1 VGRIGSCFEVVRL
14 SSDTGNGRIPKEV
27 LDFFRSPGGHSL
39 IIKGDA
45 GTGKTTFALQLI
57 EELSQEQPEYYL
69 SMRVSDEAL
78 FRQFPWLR
86 EKAKRNEILKAG
98 KAFLKKTS
106 SFEKEE
112 VNPKQEATLRAT
124 KNLLRALTV
133 TDSNPSVVRTE
144 LNKLEG
150 QVEAGEIDHDEEDEY
165 NVMAPDG
172 SLIMEI
178 GAMLPELEL
187 AYDITENNLPKR
199 SLIILDSIEALSEI
213 YGISAV
219 RIMNVLQKD
228 LVEHSDTNIIYVLE
242 TSGKSIM
249 DYLGDGV
256 LILDSGER
264 GGRRIRQLIIEKLR
278 GGSIHR
284 WKYMFTLQDG
294 RLSVFDQDSEGLPIA
309 KGMHVAVPDPNERA
323 ISFGCSTLD
332 KVMGGMPRGGMTLIE
347 IDQGVPQSAVQWL
360 ETSMIVDHLT
370 KGRGLVWNPLYS
382 LDYAEIEKRMKA
394 KLDKPSML
402 EGLNILDT
410 SNQSTNGYPF
420 LRAIEGTDASHDL
433 RWDSLKY
440 MLSRSE
446 APYLSILGFDSMEA
460 TYGGDVLPQTFHHID
475 AMRRGGHVV
484 VAEATP
490 ISKSLPHLANQ
501 ATMHLKLESVNGTV
515 LLCGQKPYTPYYHL
529 EIEIVDGKEC
539 PKLVPMV

>member
-1 VGRIGSCFEVVRL
+1 MCA
-14 SSDTGNGRIPKEV
+14 DTGNGRIPKEV

-98 KAFLKKTS
+98 KAFLKKTTNV
-106 SFEKEE
+106 EKEE

-150 QVEAGEIDHDEEDEY
+150 QVEAGEIDQQEDDEY
-165 NVMAPDG
+165 NPLAPDG
-172 SLIMEI
+172 SLVLEI
-178 GAMLPELEL
+178 GTMLPELEL
-187 AYDITENNLPKR
+187 AYDITENNLPRR

-213 YGISAV
+213 YGISAQ

-228 LVEHSDTNIIYVLE
+228 LVEHSNTNIIYVLE
-242 TSGKSIM
+242 TSNKSVM

-256 LILDSGER
+256 LILDSYER

-294 RLSVFDQDSEGLPIA
+294 RLSVFDQDTERLPATTGKHIA
-309 KGMHVAVPDPNERA
+309 IPDPDPRT
-323 ISFGCSTLD
+323 ISFGCTALD
-332 KVMGGMPRGGMTLIE
+332 KVLGGLPRGGMALLE
-347 IDQGVPQSAVQWL
+347 IDQGVPQSTVQWL
-360 ETSMIVDHLT
+360 ETCIIADHLS

-382 LDYAEIEKRMKA
+382 LDYEEIQKKMQGRLE
-394 KLDKPSML
+394 KPSMI

-410 SNQSTNGYPF
+410 SNQSTNSYPF

-440 MLSRSE
+440 MLSRTE

-484 VAEATP
+484 IAEATP

-501 ATMHLKLESVNGTV
+501 ATMHIKLESVNGTV

-529 EIEIVDGKEC
+529 ELEVTDGLEC

>member
-1 VGRIGSCFEVVRL
+1 L
-14 SSDTGNGRIPKEV
+14 SADTGNGRIPKEV

-98 KAFLKKTS
+98 KAFLKKTNNADRDDI
-106 SFEKEE
+106 
-112 VNPKQEATLRAT
+112 NPKQEATLRAT

-133 TDSNPSVVRTE
+133 TETNPSVVRTE

-150 QVEAGEIDHDEEDEY
+150 QVEAGEIDHDDEEDY
-165 NVMAPDG
+165 NVIGPDG
-172 SLIMEI
+172 SLVLDI

-199 SLIILDSIEALSEI
+199 SLVILDSIEALSEV

-242 TSGKSIM
+242 TSNKSIM

-256 LILDSGER
+256 LILASEER
-264 GGRRIRQLIIEKLR
+264 GGRRTRQLIIEKLR

-284 WKYMFTLQDG
+284 WKYMFTLQGG
-294 RLSVFDQDSEGLPIA
+294 RLSVFDQDNECMPSD
-309 KGMHVAVPDPNERA
+309 KGKHIVVPDPDQRT
-323 ISFGCSTLD
+323 ISFGCSALD
-332 KVMGGMPRGGMTLIE
+332 NVMGGLPRGGMALIE
-347 IDQGVPQSAVQWL
+347 IDQGVPQSTVQWL
-360 ETSMIVDHLT
+360 ETSLIVDHLS

-382 LDYAEIEKRMKA
+382 LDYADIERRMKA
-394 KLDKPSML
+394 KLAKPAMHD
-402 EGLNILDT
+402 GLNILDT
-410 SNQSTNGYPF
+410 SNQSTTDFPF

-433 RWDSLKY
+433 RWDQLKY
-440 MLSRSE
+440 MLSKTA

-484 VAEATP
+484 IAEATP

-515 LLCGQKPYTPYYHL
+515 LICGQKPYTPYYHL
-529 EIEIVDGKEC
+529 EIDTEDGVEC

>member
-1 VGRIGSCFEVVRL
+1 MVRL
-14 SSDTGNGRIPKEV
+14 SADTGNGRIPKEV

-39 IIKGDA
+39 IVKGDA

-98 KAFLKKTS
+98 KAFLKKTNT
-106 SFEKEE
+106 FEKEE
-112 VNPKQEATLRAT
+112 VNPKAEATLRAT

-133 TDSNPSVVRTE
+133 TDPNPSVVRTE

-150 QVEAGEIDHDEEDEY
+150 QVEAGEIEHDGEEEY

-172 SLIMEI
+172 SLVLEI

-256 LILDSGER
+256 LILDSAER

-284 WKYMFTLQDG
+284 WKYMFTLQGG
-294 RLSVFDQDSEGLPIA
+294 RLSVFDQDSQGLPLA
-309 KGMHVAVPDPNERA
+309 KGKHVAIADPNERT
-323 ISFGCSTLD
+323 ISYGCSALD
-332 KVMGGMPRGGMTLIE
+332 KVVGGLPRGGMALIE
-347 IDQGVPQSAVQWL
+347 IDQGVPQSTVQWL
-360 ETSMIVDHLT
+360 ESSLILDHLS

-382 LDYAEIEKRMKA
+382 LDYAEIEKQMKA
-394 KLDKPSML
+394 KLEKPAMQ

-420 LRAIEGTDASHDL
+420 LRPIEGTDASHDL

-440 MLSRSE
+440 MLSRSA

-501 ATMHLKLESVNGTV
+501 ATIHLKLESVNGTV

-529 EIEIVDGKEC
+529 EIETKEGKEC

>member
-1 VGRIGSCFEVVRL
+1 
-14 SSDTGNGRIPKEV
+14 
-27 LDFFRSPGGHSL
+27 
-39 IIKGDA
+39 
-45 GTGKTTFALQLI
+45 
-57 EELSQEQPEYYL
+57 
-69 SMRVSDEAL
+69 MRVSDEAL

-98 KAFLKKTS
+98 KAFLKKTTS
-106 SFEKEE
+106 VEREE

-133 TDSNPSVVRTE
+133 TDTNPSVVRTE

-150 QVEAGEIDHDEEDEY
+150 QVEAGEIDSSEDDEY
-165 NVMAPDG
+165 NVLAPDG
-172 SLIMEI
+172 SLVLEI
-178 GAMLPELEL
+178 GTMLPELEL

-213 YGISAV
+213 YGISAQ

-228 LVEHSDTNIIYVLE
+228 LVEHSNTNIIYVLE

-256 LILDSGER
+256 LILDSAER

-284 WKYMFTLQDG
+284 WKYMFTLQEG
-294 RLSVFDQDSEGLPIA
+294 RLSVFDQDTERLPTGNG
-309 KGMHVAVPDPNERA
+309 KHTVVPDPDA
-323 ISFGCSTLD
+323 KSISFGCSALD
-332 KVMGGMPRGGMTLIE
+332 KVMGGLPRGGMALVE
-347 IDQGVPQSAVQWL
+347 IDQGVPQSVVQWL
-360 ETSMIVDHLT
+360 ETSMIVDHLS

-382 LDYAEIEKRMKA
+382 LDYTEIQKRMA
-394 KLDKPSML
+394 VKLEKPAML

-410 SNQSTNGYPF
+410 SNQSGNNFPF
-420 LRAIEGTDASHDL
+420 LRPIEGTDASHDL

-440 MLSRSE
+440 MLSKSTG
-446 APYLSILGFDSMEA
+446 PYLSMLGFDSMEA

-529 EIEIVDGKEC
+529 EIEVVEGKEC
-539 PKLVPMV
+539 PKLMPMV

>member
-1 VGRIGSCFEVVRL
+1 MCA
-14 SSDTGNGRIPKEV
+14 DTGNGRIPKEV

-98 KAFLKKTS
+98 KAFLKKTTN
-106 SFEKEE
+106 FEREE
-112 VNPKQEATLRAT
+112 PNPKQDATLRAT

-150 QVEAGEIDHDEEDEY
+150 QVEAGEIDHEDEDDY
-165 NVMAPDG
+165 NVIAPDG
-172 SLIMEI
+172 SLVLDI
-178 GAMLPELEL
+178 GTMLPELEL

-199 SLIILDSIEALSEI
+199 SLVILDSIEALSEV
-213 YGISAV
+213 YGISAQ

-242 TSGKSIM
+242 TSNKSIM

-256 LILDSGER
+256 LILDSSER
-264 GGRRIRQLIIEKLR
+264 NGRRVRQLIIEKLR

-284 WKYMFTLQDG
+284 WKYMFTLQGG
-294 RLSVFDQDSEGLPIA
+294 RLSVFDQVSECLPSA
-309 KGMHVAVPDPNERA
+309 KGKHIAVPDPDART
-323 ISFGCSTLD
+323 ISFGCSALD
-332 KVMGGMPRGGMTLIE
+332 KVMGGLPRGGMTLIE
-347 IDQGVPQSAVQWL
+347 IDQGVPQSTVQWL
-360 ETSMIVDHLT
+360 ESSIIVDHLS

-382 LDYAEIEKRMKA
+382 LDYEEIQKRLLV
-394 KLDKPSML
+394 KLEKPSMHD
-402 EGLNILDT
+402 GLNILDA
-410 SNQSTNGYPF
+410 SNQSSNGYPF

-440 MLSRSE
+440 MLSKSA
-446 APYLSILGFDSMEA
+446 APYLSVLGFDSMEA

-490 ISKSLPHLANQ
+490 ISKSLPYLANQ
-501 ATMHLKLESVNGTV
+501 ATMHLKLECINGTV

-529 EIEIVDGKEC
+529 EIEMVDGQEC
-539 PKLVPMV
+539 PRLMPLV